1 MADLQLQMDV
11 PTDYEALTMSLSPYQ
26 FQLLNSSSK
35 DICNEFEH
43 FYTYFN
49 LLIKKKLH
57 NFIPTTHYFDHR
69 DKIYS
74 LTEHLTSQQSIWLY
88 IENNRPYLNSLFSD
102 KHHAAIFSDVFL
114 MALSTTL
121 KSKFTLAVR
130 KAWQSILFVFTNM
143 VQTQIHGYSNVISMQ
158 KYREKYLI
166 SRQLD
171 GKLRSDP

>member
-1 MADLQLQMDV
+1 MDV
-11 PTDYEALTMSLSPYQ
+11 PINHEALTMSLSPYQ

-49 LLIKKKLH
+49 LLIKKKLP
-57 NFIPTTHYFDHR
+57 NFIPSSSCFNHQQ
-69 DKIYS
+69 KIHS
-74 LTEHLTSQQSIWLY
+74 LAAHLTSQQSIWLY
-88 IENNRPYLNSLFSD
+88 IENNRAYLQTLFLD

-143 VQTQIHGYSNVISMQ
+143 VQSQIHGYSNVISMQ
-158 KYREKYLI
+158 KYRQRYQL